1 MKQNTLAT
9 TVLAMWDEERAPHGL
24 LHDLIRVGVPD
35 THWGDD
41 RITKLV
47 ECNPFQTEENII
59 FRSLHLGNSELNF
72 ELGRLPHFFQKSR
85 FGVTVLWI
93 TRVYIPQAAVLFE
106 RWFAWTHVCRKR
118 QLLRQAKGLLPAQFR
133 VIIRLALT
141 CPIFVNPLP
150 SVLIE
155 IHVHIMPPT
164 RGGTNDPTHE
174 VVSGLVTEFL
184 EMLGDGEAH

>member
-1 MKQNTLAT
+1 M
-9 TVLAMWDEERAPHGL
+9 VCVDP
-24 LHDLIRVGVPD
+24 
-35 THWGDD
+35 
-41 RITKLV
+41 
-47 ECNPFQTEENII
+47 
-59 FRSLHLGNSELNF
+59 
-72 ELGRLPHFFQKSR
+72 
-85 FGVTVLWI
+85 
-93 TRVYIPQAAVLFE
+93 
-106 RWFAWTHVCRKR
+106 VCRKR